1 MKLLTTF
8 ALLLTITAVG
18 VAQEN
23 APQDESQQ
31 QSNTTVPTV
40 PQSGSPRSQVPPE
53 TPGEHGIPKNSV
65 QVGVNV
71 SGSFDSLGNTASG
84 AESTIGEGLVF
95 RLKNE
100 SRNRATVF
108 QYSPSYSYGTGS
120 VKHVFSQV
128 FDGDVLF
135 RLGNHW
141 SLRLQD
147 SYRQT
152 TDPFSRATS
161 IAGPDAPNT
170 TVATPYTNQKSE
182 IAVAELDWQA
192 SKRTSIGLVGNFG
205 MQRYNELAG
214 FANTQQPLVDSTN
227 SSGRLFVRFALTKRL
242 SIGVEGQYQDLLAGE
257 GFSRTQT
264 FSAVAYSSIRLTK
277 HSQVTLYGGPQR
289 SHLRNQVLLDF
300 GFFTIP
306 FKVVRW
312 STEPT
317 GGVTYSLLMKHG
329 RFYADYSNRIT
340 DGGGLMGS
348 VTLNNASAGYE
359 RDFSPRW
366 SGSLAFDF
374 GNNKAL
380 ATENQVRT
388 YGGTATVKRR
398 LGRDMNFSVSYQNIN
413 QEQTPQQLPGFIN
426 GNRNRVFASLEYV
439 WTRPLGR

>member
-1 MKLLTTF
+1 
-8 ALLLTITAVG
+8 
-18 VAQEN
+18 
-23 APQDESQQ
+23 
-31 QSNTTVPTV
+31 
-40 PQSGSPRSQVPPE
+40 
-53 TPGEHGIPKNSV
+53 
-65 QVGVNV
+65 
-71 SGSFDSLGNTASG
+71 
-84 AESTIGEGLVF
+84 
-95 RLKNE
+95 
-100 SRNRATVF
+100 
-108 QYSPSYSYGTGS
+108 
-120 VKHVFSQV
+120 
-128 FDGDVLF
+128 
-135 RLGNHW
+135 
-141 SLRLQD
+141 
-147 SYRQT
+147 
-152 TDPFSRATS
+152 
-161 IAGPDAPNT
+161 
-170 TVATPYTNQKSE
+170 
-182 IAVAELDWQA
+182 
-192 SKRTSIGLVGNFG
+192 
-205 MQRYNELAG
+205 
-214 FANTQQPLVDSTN
+214 
-227 SSGRLFVRFALTKRL
+227 
-242 SIGVEGQYQDLLAGE
+242 
-257 GFSRTQT
+257 
-264 FSAVAYSSIRLTK
+264 
-277 HSQVTLYGGPQR
+277 
-289 SHLRNQVLLDF
+289 VLLDF

-359 RDFSPRW
+359 REFSPRW